1 MFGVFAGL
9 EVEVP
14 VGLWLPSGL
23 GLLDEVELSVVLWP
37 REVALP
43 VGCEPLGEL
52 ELVAAS
58 GLWLLVDVELA
69 LLGAGE
75 LFAEPESLAEGELA
89 AEFGSPVDVPP
100 LVECE
105 PVAESGPPVELVLPA
120 CPVPLVALGPLVG
133 FGPAAEL

>member
-1 MFGVFAGL
+1 MPFVGALLVVFGVFAGL

-37 REVALP
+37 GEVALP
-43 VGCEPLGEL
+43 VGCEPLGK
-52 ELVAAS
+52 
-58 GLWLLVDVELA
+58 
-69 LLGAGE
+69 
-75 LFAEPESLAEGELA
+75 
-89 AEFGSPVDVPP
+89 
-100 LVECE
+100 
-105 PVAESGPPVELVLPA
+105 LVLPA